1 MAVFQTKKI
10 QSFIAFIAFIAL
22 IIVLVAILWLFQ
34 DNILKISLLQNK
46 TEQLDSINQ
55 EFKEESYL
63 EKIDNFII
71 KEYSKDQIL
80 LHTIEAETYFSY
92 KDSPV
97 QLLTVK
103 VKTFDE
109 TQQEA
114 LVLRS
119 NRAEMLKSG
128 EIFFNGEV
136 NIQTKTGVLHELDT
150 ESLIVLTNS
159 GQIKSNREITYLA
172 ENAKINAQGM
182 DMSIDSDTIFLN
194 GEVKIKQDSGSIIN
208 TTNLFI
214 NHTEGEKNI
223 RVRKKTVYLS
233 KYNTVNSE
241 KGIDADMNKNLI
253 KLLGKVEILGISGSK
268 MESYNLSIDQSN
280 GGEVYKSNDSVHYQ
294 SSTTNIKAKKMNYD
308 AVTKK
313 LELMDDVL
321 AIYE

>member
-10 QSFIAFIAFIAL
+10 QSFIAF

-34 DNILKISLLQNK
+34 DNILKISILQNK
-46 TEQLDSINQ
+46 TEQLDTSNQ
-55 EFKEESYL
+55 EFKEDSYL

-80 LHTIEAETYFSY
+80 LHTVEAETYFSY

-97 QLLTVK
+97 QLLKVK

-109 TQQEA
+109 TQQEG
-114 LVLRS
+114 LVMTS
-119 NRAEMLKSG
+119 NRAEILKSG
-128 EIFFNGEV
+128 EMCFNGEV
-136 NIQTKTGVLHELDT
+136 NIQTKSGVAHEIDT

-172 ENAKINAQGM
+172 ENTKINAQGM
-182 DMSIDSDTIFLN
+182 DMSIDSDTMFLN
-194 GEVKIKQDSGSIIN
+194 GKVKIKQDSGSIIN

-214 NHTEGEKNI
+214 SHAEGEK
-223 RVRKKTVYLS
+223 KYQSKEKTVYVS

-253 KLLGKVEILGISGSK
+253 RLLGEVEILGLSDSK
-268 MESYNLSIDQSN
+268 IESYDLLIDQSN

-294 SSTTNIKAKKMNYD
+294 SSATNIKAKKMNYD

-313 LELMDDVL
+313 LELMDEVL
-321 AIYE
+321 AVYE

>member
-10 QSFIAFIAFIAL
+10 QSFIAFI
-22 IIVLVAILWLFQ
+22 IVLVAILWLFQ
-34 DNILKISLLQNK
+34 DNILEISILQNK
-46 TEQLDSINQ
+46 TEQLDTSNQ
-55 EFKEESYL
+55 EFKEDSYL

-80 LHTIEAETYFSY
+80 LHTVEAETYFSY

-97 QLLTVK
+97 QLLKVK

-109 TQQEA
+109 TQQEG
-114 LVLRS
+114 LVMTS

-128 EIFFNGEV
+128 EMFFNGEV
-136 NIQTKTGVLHELDT
+136 NIQTKSGLAHEIDT

-172 ENAKINAQGM
+172 ENTKINAQGM
-182 DMSIDSDTIFLN
+182 DMSIDSDTMFLN
-194 GEVKIKQDSGSIIN
+194 GKVKIKQDSGSIIN

-214 NHTEGEKNI
+214 SHAEGEK
-223 RVRKKTVYLS
+223 KYQSKEKTVYVS

-253 KLLGKVEILGISGSK
+253 RLLGEVEILGLSDSK
-268 MESYNLSIDQSN
+268 IESYDLLIDQSN

-294 SSTTNIKAKKMNYD
+294 SSATNIKAKKMNYD

-313 LELMDDVL
+313 LELMDEVL
-321 AIYE
+321 AVYE

>member
-10 QSFIAFIAFIAL
+10 QSFIAF

-34 DNILKISLLQNK
+34 DNILKISILQNK
-46 TEQLDSINQ
+46 TEQLDTSNQ
-55 EFKEESYL
+55 EFKEDSYL

-80 LHTIEAETYFSY
+80 LHTVEAETYFSY

-97 QLLTVK
+97 QLLKVK

-109 TQQEA
+109 TQQEG
-114 LVLRS
+114 LVMTS

-128 EIFFNGEV
+128 EMFFNGEV
-136 NIQTKTGVLHELDT
+136 NIQTKSGVAHEIDT

-172 ENAKINAQGM
+172 ENTKINAQGM
-182 DMSIDSDTIFLN
+182 DMSIDSDTMFLN
-194 GEVKIKQDSGSIIN
+194 GKVKIKQDSGSIIN

-214 NHTEGEKNI
+214 SHAEGEK
-223 RVRKKTVYLS
+223 KYQSKEKTVYVS

-253 KLLGKVEILGISGSK
+253 RLLGEVEILGLSDSK
-268 MESYNLSIDQSN
+268 IESYDLLIDQSN

-294 SSTTNIKAKKMNYD
+294 SSATNIKAKKMNYD

-313 LELMDDVL
+313 LELMDEVL
-321 AIYE
+321 AVYE

>member
-10 QSFIAFIAFIAL
+10 QSFIAF

-34 DNILKISLLQNK
+34 DNILKISILQNK
-46 TEQLDSINQ
+46 TEQLDSSNQ
-55 EFKEESYL
+55 EFKEDSYL

-80 LHTIEAETYFSY
+80 LHTVEAETYFSY

-97 QLLTVK
+97 QLLKVK

-109 TQQEA
+109 TQQEG
-114 LVLRS
+114 LVMTS

-128 EIFFNGEV
+128 EMFFNGEV
-136 NIQTKTGVLHELDT
+136 NIQTKSGVAHEIDT

-172 ENAKINAQGM
+172 ENTKINAQGM
-182 DMSIDSDTIFLN
+182 DMSIDSDTMLLN
-194 GEVKIKQDSGSIIN
+194 GKVKIKQDSGSIIN

-214 NHTEGEKNI
+214 SHAEGEK
-223 RVRKKTVYLS
+223 KYQSKEKTVYVS

-253 KLLGKVEILGISGSK
+253 RLLGEVEILGLSDSK
-268 MESYNLSIDQSN
+268 IESYDLLIDQSN

-294 SSTTNIKAKKMNYD
+294 SSATNIKAKKMNYD

-313 LELMDDVL
+313 LELMDEVL
-321 AIYE
+321 AVYE

>member
-10 QSFIAFIAFIAL
+10 QSFIAF

-34 DNILKISLLQNK
+34 DNILKISILQNK
-46 TEQLDSINQ
+46 TEQLDSSIQ

-80 LHTIEAETYFSY
+80 LHTVEAETYFSY

-97 QLLTVK
+97 QLLKVK

-109 TQQEA
+109 TQQEG
-114 LVLRS
+114 LVMTS

-128 EIFFNGEV
+128 EMFFNGEV
-136 NIQTKTGVLHELDT
+136 NIQTKSGVLHEIDT

-172 ENAKINAQGM
+172 ENTKINAQGM
-182 DMSIDSDTIFLN
+182 DMSIDSDTMFLN
-194 GEVKIKQDSGSIIN
+194 GKVKIKQDSGSIIN

-214 NHTEGEKNI
+214 SHAEGEK
-223 RVRKKTVYLS
+223 KYQSKEKTVYVS

-253 KLLGKVEILGISGSK
+253 RLLGEVEILGLSDSK
-268 MESYNLSIDQSN
+268 IESYDLLIDQSN

-294 SSTTNIKAKKMNYD
+294 SSATNIKAKKMNYD

-313 LELMDDVL
+313 LELMDEVL
-321 AIYE
+321 AVYE

>member
-10 QSFIAFIAFIAL
+10 QSFIAF

-34 DNILKISLLQNK
+34 DNILKISILQNK
-46 TEQLDSINQ
+46 TEQLDTSNQ
-55 EFKEESYL
+55 EFKEDSYL

-80 LHTIEAETYFSY
+80 LHTVEAETYFSY

-97 QLLTVK
+97 QLLKVK

-109 TQQEA
+109 TQQEG
-114 LVLRS
+114 LVMTS

-128 EIFFNGEV
+128 EMFFNGEV
-136 NIQTKTGVLHELDT
+136 NIQTKSGLAHEIDT

-172 ENAKINAQGM
+172 ENTKINAQGM
-182 DMSIDSDTIFLN
+182 DMSIDSDTMFLN
-194 GEVKIKQDSGSIIN
+194 GKVKIKQDSGSIIN

-214 NHTEGEKNI
+214 SHAEGEK
-223 RVRKKTVYLS
+223 KYQSKEKTVYVS

-253 KLLGKVEILGISGSK
+253 RLLGEVEILGLSDSK
-268 MESYNLSIDQSN
+268 IESYDLLIDQSN

-294 SSTTNIKAKKMNYD
+294 SSATNIKAKKMNYD

-313 LELMDDVL
+313 LELMDEVL
-321 AIYE
+321 AVYE

>member
-10 QSFIAFIAFIAL
+10 QSFIAF

-34 DNILKISLLQNK
+34 DNILKISILQNK
-46 TEQLDSINQ
+46 TEQLDSSNQ
-55 EFKEESYL
+55 EFKEASYL

-80 LHTIEAETYFSY
+80 LHTVEAETYFSY

-97 QLLTVK
+97 QLLKVK

-109 TQQEA
+109 TQQEG
-114 LVLRS
+114 LVMTS

-128 EIFFNGEV
+128 EMFFNGEV
-136 NIQTKTGVLHELDT
+136 NIQTKSGVAHEIDT

-182 DMSIDSDTIFLN
+182 DMSIDSDTMLLN
-194 GEVKIKQDSGSIIN
+194 GKVKIKQDSGSIIN

-214 NHTEGEKNI
+214 SHAEGEK
-223 RVRKKTVYLS
+223 KYQSKEKTVYVS

-253 KLLGKVEILGISGSK
+253 KLLGKVEILGLSGSK
-268 MESYNLSIDQSN
+268 IESYDLLIDQSN

-294 SSTTNIKAKKMNYD
+294 SSATNIKAKKMNYD

-313 LELMDDVL
+313 LELMDEVL
-321 AIYE
+321 AVYE

>member
-10 QSFIAFIAFIAL
+10 QSFIAF

-34 DNILKISLLQNK
+34 DNILKISILQNK
-46 TEQLDSINQ
+46 TEQLDNSNQ
-55 EFKEESYL
+55 EFKEASYL

-80 LHTIEAETYFSY
+80 LHTVEAETYFSY

-97 QLLTVK
+97 QLLKVK

-109 TQQEA
+109 TQQEG
-114 LVLRS
+114 LVMTS

-128 EIFFNGEV
+128 EMFFNGEV
-136 NIQTKTGVLHELDT
+136 NIQTKSGVAHEIDT

-182 DMSIDSDTIFLN
+182 DMSIDSDTMFLN
-194 GEVKIKQDSGSIIN
+194 GKVKIKQDSGSIIN

-214 NHTEGEKNI
+214 SHAEGEK
-223 RVRKKTVYLS
+223 KYQSKEKTVYLS

-253 KLLGKVEILGISGSK
+253 KLLGKVEILGLSGSK
-268 MESYNLSIDQSN
+268 MESYDLLIDQSN

-294 SSTTNIKAKKMNYD
+294 SSATNIKAKKMNYD

-313 LELMDDVL
+313 LELMDEVL
-321 AIYE
+321 AVYE

>member
-10 QSFIAFIAFIAL
+10 QSFIAF

-34 DNILKISLLQNK
+34 DNILKISILQNK
-46 TEQLDSINQ
+46 TEQLDTSNQ
-55 EFKEESYL
+55 EFKEDSYL

-80 LHTIEAETYFSY
+80 LHTVEAETYFSY

-97 QLLTVK
+97 QLLKVK

-109 TQQEA
+109 TQQEG
-114 LVLRS
+114 LVMTS

-128 EIFFNGEV
+128 EMFFNGEV
-136 NIQTKTGVLHELDT
+136 NIQTKSGVAHEIDT

-182 DMSIDSDTIFLN
+182 DMSIDSDTMLLN
-194 GEVKIKQDSGSIIN
+194 GKVKIKQDSGSIIN

-214 NHTEGEKNI
+214 SHAEGEK
-223 RVRKKTVYLS
+223 KYQSKEKTVYVS

-253 KLLGKVEILGISGSK
+253 RLLGEVEILGLSDSK
-268 MESYNLSIDQSN
+268 IESYDLLIDQSN

-294 SSTTNIKAKKMNYD
+294 SSATNIKAKKMNYD

-313 LELMDDVL
+313 LELMDEVL
-321 AIYE
+321 AVYE

>member
-10 QSFIAFIAFIAL
+10 QSFIAF

-34 DNILKISLLQNK
+34 DNILKISILQNK
-46 TEQLDSINQ
+46 TEQLDTSNQ
-55 EFKEESYL
+55 EFKEDSYL

-80 LHTIEAETYFSY
+80 LHTVEAETYFSY

-97 QLLTVK
+97 QLLKVK

-109 TQQEA
+109 TQQEG
-114 LVLRS
+114 LVMTS

-128 EIFFNGEV
+128 EMFFNGEV
-136 NIQTKTGVLHELDT
+136 NIQTKSGVLHEIDT

-172 ENAKINAQGM
+172 ENTKINAQGM
-182 DMSIDSDTIFLN
+182 DMSIDSDTMFLN
-194 GEVKIKQDSGSIIN
+194 GKVKIKQDSGSIIN

-214 NHTEGEKNI
+214 SHAEGEK
-223 RVRKKTVYLS
+223 KYQSKEKTVYVS

-253 KLLGKVEILGISGSK
+253 RLLGEVEILGLSDSK
-268 MESYNLSIDQSN
+268 IESYDLLIDQSN

-294 SSTTNIKAKKMNYD
+294 SSATNIKAKK
-308 AVTKK
+308 
-313 LELMDDVL
+313 
-321 AIYE
+321 

>member
-10 QSFIAFIAFIAL
+10 QSFIAF

-34 DNILKISLLQNK
+34 DNILKISILQNK
-46 TEQLDSINQ
+46 TEQLDSSNQ
-55 EFKEESYL
+55 EFKEASYL

-80 LHTIEAETYFSY
+80 LHTVEAETYFSY

-97 QLLTVK
+97 QLLKVK

-109 TQQEA
+109 TQQEG
-114 LVLRS
+114 LVMTS

-128 EIFFNGEV
+128 EMFFNGEV
-136 NIQTKTGVLHELDT
+136 NIQTKSGIAHEIDT

-182 DMSIDSDTIFLN
+182 DMSIDSDTMFLN
-194 GEVKIKQDSGSIIN
+194 GKVKIKQDSGSIIN

-214 NHTEGEKNI
+214 SHAEGEK
-223 RVRKKTVYLS
+223 KYQSKEKSVYLS

-241 KGIDADMNKNLI
+241 NGIDADMNKNLI
-253 KLLGKVEILGISGSK
+253 KLLGKVEILGLSGSK
-268 MESYNLSIDQSN
+268 MESYDLLIDQSN

-294 SSTTNIKAKKMNYD
+294 SSATNIKAKKMNYD

-313 LELMDDVL
+313 LELMDEVL
-321 AIYE
+321 AVYE

>member
-10 QSFIAFIAFIAL
+10 QSFIAF

-34 DNILKISLLQNK
+34 DNILKISILHNK
-46 TEQLDSINQ
+46 TEQLDSSNQ
-55 EFKEESYL
+55 EFKETPYL

-80 LHTIEAETYFSY
+80 LHTVEAETYFSY

-97 QLLTVK
+97 QLLKVK
-103 VKTFDE
+103 VTTFDE
-109 TQQEA
+109 TQQEG
-114 LVLRS
+114 LVMTS
-119 NRAEMLKSG
+119 NRAEILKSG
-128 EIFFNGEV
+128 EMFFNGEV
-136 NIQTKTGVLHELDT
+136 NIQTKSGVAHEIDT

-172 ENAKINAQGM
+172 ENTKINAQGM
-182 DMSIDSDTIFLN
+182 DMSIDSDTMLLN
-194 GEVKIKQDSGSIIN
+194 GKVKIKQDSGSIIN

-214 NHTEGEKNI
+214 SHAEGEK
-223 RVRKKTVYLS
+223 KYQSKEKTVYVS

-253 KLLGKVEILGISGSK
+253 RLLGEVEILGLSDSK
-268 MESYNLSIDQSN
+268 IESYDLLIDQSN

-294 SSTTNIKAKKMNYD
+294 SSATNIKAKKMNYD

-313 LELMDDVL
+313 LELMDEVL
-321 AIYE
+321 AVYE